1 MKKIA
6 LFFVVLIFL
15 SVFAVDDNSKYS
27 SVGNIEITV
36 SNWGV
41 FGDGF
46 HPADQPSGEFP
57 RGSGIEHIFDG
68 GIWVGALTS
77 SGIIRVSTAA
87 FNAATPQGAGAV
99 NFEYTNTKD
108 PTDKVK
114 ERSSIESEKFYDP
127 EGISHQDFIADFSDT
142 NRYHPVTQAL
152 IPLHEPLGVAV
163 HLETYA
169 WNFPFADAFVIF
181 NYTIKNVRD
190 DTLKDVYVGLWA
202 DLVVRNTNIMP
213 PRTGAPFYANVGV
226 GYIDDDTTQLI
237 YAYEPYPSVNTY
249 TSANSYVAMTYLGA
263 DPQVG
268 DTSYHG
274 DVFHTWWFFS
284 GGIDPWQMQ
293 PTSDAEKYQR
303 MSESL
308 SDAIYYNQ
316 IRDFTDPEKV
326 IAGNYMN
333 LITTGPFERIT
344 PDSSINVVFAI
355 VCAKKFGTG
364 PHSLDNDQSRQ
375 NLLENVSWAQRA
387 YYGEDANRNGIL
399 DYVGT
404 DSTEDVIPNG
414 KLDRYIL
421 PTPPAPPRLK
431 VTPGNGKVTL
441 MWDSLASE
449 ESIDLISKQKDFEG
463 YRVYRSFI
471 GGDLT
476 GGIFENMALIHEYDR
491 VDGLFYDTGMDSIK
505 LDKPVVEIIGNETV
519 EYRYSLEINNLN
531 NGWQYAFAVS
541 AFDSGDAELNLISL
555 ESSRLQNAVVVSP
568 GTPPPSELEKFALK
582 VGVYPNPYRGSAL
595 WDGGPERQ
603 RKIYFY
609 NLPRNSEVRIYT
621 LAGDKV
627 DSFIHHGD
635 FYDGMDIQWYENFS
649 DPEKRTIFPGGE
661 HAWDLVTS
669 SDQAI
674 ATGLYLFTV
683 KDLDSGDIQ
692 RGKFL
697 VIK

>member
-1 MKKIA
+1 MKKTVCLLIVA
-6 LFFVVLIFL
+6 IFF
-15 SVFAVDDNSKYS
+15 SVFAIDDNSKYS
-27 SVGNIEITV
+27 SVGNIGITV
-36 SNWGV
+36 SNWGI

-46 HPADQPSGEFP
+46 AGQNPVDQPSCEYP
-57 RGSGIEHIFDG
+57 RGSGIEHIFEG
-68 GIWVGALTS
+68 GIWVGAITS
-77 SGIIRVSTAA
+77 SGITRVSTAA
-87 FNAATPQGAGAV
+87 FNSATPQGAGAI
-99 NFEYTNTKD
+99 NFEYTNTNI
-108 PTDKVK
+108 PTDKII
-114 ERSSIESEKFYDP
+114 ERSSIESEKFFDP
-127 EGISHQDFIADFSDT
+127 LGISHQDFIAEFSDT
-142 NRYHPVTQAL
+142 NITHPETGAL
-152 IPLHEPLGVAV
+152 IPQHTPLGLAV

-181 NYTIKNVRD
+181 NYTIKNVWD

-202 DLVVRNTNIMP
+202 DLVVRNTNILP
-213 PRTGAPFYANVGV
+213 PRVGAPFYSNVGV
-226 GYIDDDTTQLI
+226 GFVEDDTTQLI
-237 YAYEPYPSVNTY
+237 YAYEPSPGNNY
-249 TSANSYVAMTYLGA
+249 TSANSYVALTYLGA
-263 DPQVG
+263 DPQIG
-268 DTSYHG
+268 DTSYHK

-284 GGIDPWQMQ
+284 GGIDPWQMA
-293 PTSDAEKYQR
+293 PTDDASKYQR
-303 MSESL
+303 MTESL
-308 SDAIYYNQ
+308 PQNIFNQ
-316 IRDFTDPEKV
+316 SVKG

-333 LITTGPFERIT
+333 LVTTGPFQRID

-364 PHSLDNDQSRQ
+364 PHTQDDELTKRY
-375 NLLENVSWAQRA
+375 LLENVSWAQRA
-387 YYGEDANRNGIL
+387 YYGEDTNRNGIL

-404 DSTEDVIPNG
+404 DSTEDIIPNG

-421 PTPPAPPRLK
+421 PTPPAPPHLK
-431 VTPGNGKVTL
+431 VTPGNGKVTM
-441 MWDSLASE
+441 MWDLTSE

-463 YRVYRSFI
+463 YRIYRSFI
-471 GGDLT
+471 GGDQT
-476 GGIFENMALIHEYDR
+476 GGIFDNMQLIREYDR
-491 VDGLFYDTGMDSIK
+491 IDGLFYDTGLEAIK
-505 LDKPVVEIIGNETV
+505 LDNPVVEIDGNDTTV
-519 EYRYSLEINNLN
+519 YQYQLEIDNLN

-568 GTPPPSELEKFALK
+568 GTPAQSGTQKPE

-603 RKIYFY
+603 RKIFFY
-609 NLPRNSEVRIYT
+609 NLPRNAEVRIYT

-683 KDLDSGDIQ
+683 KNLDNGDIQ